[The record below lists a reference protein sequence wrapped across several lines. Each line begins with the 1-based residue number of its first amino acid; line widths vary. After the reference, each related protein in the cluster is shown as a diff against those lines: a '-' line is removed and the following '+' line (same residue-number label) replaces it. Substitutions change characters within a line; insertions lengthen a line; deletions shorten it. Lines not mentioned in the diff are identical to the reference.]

1 MKITAHF
8 NINEFKC
15 KDGTAVPARY
25 QGNVMA
31 LCLALEHLRA
41 KLGSPITI
49 ISGYRTKEYNLRCG
63 GMPRSKHLNASAA
76 DCRVSGHSPE
86 DVASALEELIADG
99 TIPQGGIG
107 TYPSQNFVHYDIRGT
122 RARWKG

>member
-41 KLGSPITI
+41 RLGSPIAI

-76 DCRVSGHSPE
+76 DFRVSGHSPE
-86 DVASALEELIADG
+86 DVASVLEELIADG

-107 TYPSQNFVHYDIRGT
+107 TYSSQNFVHYDIRGN